1 MKLDPT
7 ILGFVRKELSQ
18 ALRDPRMRGMLFIMP
33 VVQLL
38 MFGYALS
45 SEIRNIR
52 LAVVAGPG
60 DAFTRELADRFYG
73 GGWFTRAEPGTG
85 DPFEWVRAG
94 KAEAVLIA
102 PTGGADKAYGR
113 GKAEYQ
119 LLVDATNA
127 ERARGVE
134 QYAQSVLAAQLRA
147 RGDRASRA
155 VTFSVRTLYNP
166 EDDTATYMVPG
177 TLCLLLC
184 LVTLTLTSMS
194 MTREKELG
202 TLETLLAAPISPWE
216 VLAGKTVPFA
226 ILGLCDVPLV
236 LLVAWA
242 MGVPIRG
249 PLWQIG
255 LASLVFVCT
264 SVSLGF
270 LISSYMK
277 SAQQAQMGT
286 FLILFPA
293 IQLSGVVY
301 PVENMPTV
309 VRWVTYLD
317 PIRYLV
323 VLIRHL
329 MLKGGDLGLLLPQ
342 LGALAA
348 IGVGAAVWAGRRF
361 RQTLN

>member
-1 MKLDPT
+1 MINPT
-7 ILGFVRKELSQ
+7 VAGFVRKELSQ

-38 MFGYALS
+38 MFGFALS

-52 LAVVAGPG
+52 LAVVASPD

-73 GGWFTRAEPGTG
+73 GGWFARADPGPG
-85 DPFEWVRAG
+85 DPFDWVRAG
-94 KAEAVLIA
+94 RAEAVLVA
-102 PTGGADKAYGR
+102 PTGGGDKAFGR
-113 GKAEYQ
+113 GSAEYQ

-134 QYAQSVLAAQLRA
+134 QYAKSVLAAQLRA
-147 RGDRASRA
+147 RGDRGASA

-202 TLETLLAAPISPWE
+202 TLETLLAAPVSPWE

-226 ILGLCDVPLV
+226 ILGLLDVPLV
-236 LLVAWA
+236 LAVAWA

-249 PLWQIG
+249 PLWEI
-255 LASLVFVCT
+255 ALVAFTFVCT

-286 FLILFPA
+286 FLLLFPA

-301 PVENMPTV
+301 PVENMPKAVQWLT
-309 VRWVTYLD
+309 RLD

-323 VLIRHL
+323 VMIRHL
-329 MLKGGDLGLLLPQ
+329 MLKGGDLGLLLPN
-342 LGALAA
+342 LAALAL
-348 IGVGAAVWAGRRF
+348 IGAAAVLWAGRRF

>member
-1 MKLDPT
+1 MFNPT
-7 ILGFVRKELSQ
+7 IVGFVRKELSQ
-18 ALRDPRMRGMLFIMP
+18 ALRDKRMRGMLLIMP

-45 SEIRNIR
+45 AEIRNIS
-52 LAVVAGPG
+52 LAVVASPA
-60 DAFTRELADRFYG
+60 DEFTRELSDRFYAS
-73 GGWFTRAEPGTG
+73 GWFVRAPIGAG
-85 DPFEWVRAG
+85 DPFDWVRSG

-102 PTGGADKAYGR
+102 PTGGADKAFGR
-113 GKAEYQ
+113 GDAQYQ
-119 LLVDATNA
+119 LLIDATNA

-134 QYAQSVLAAQLRA
+134 QYAQSILQTQLRG
-147 RGDRASRA
+147 RGDRGTASFA
-155 VTFSVRTLYNP
+155 FSVRTLYNP
-166 EDDTATYMVPG
+166 ENDTSTYMVPG

-194 MTREKELG
+194 MTREREMG
-202 TLETLLAAPISPWE
+202 TLETLLASPVSPWE

-226 ILGLCDVPLV
+226 ILGMCDVPLV
-236 LLVAWA
+236 LAVAWA
-242 MGVPIRG
+242 MKVPIRG
-249 PLWQIG
+249 PLWEIF
-255 LASLVFVCT
+255 LVSLVFVST
-264 SVSLGF
+264 SVALGF
-270 LISSYMK
+270 LISSYTK
-277 SAQQAQMGT
+277 SAQQAQLGT

-323 VLIRHL
+323 IMIRHL
-329 MLKGGDLGLLLPQ
+329 MLKGGDIGLLLPN
-342 LGALAA
+342 LAALAA
-348 IGVGAAVWAGRRF
+348 IGAFAVVWAGRRF